1 MADPGPVSGPGDTPP
16 PPDGVTRLG
25 PDSGG
30 RVPNESSVTY
40 REWSWSSES
49 AARGGLP
56 FLGVFL
62 VLFGILLF
70 LQQAVPGTS
79 FWSWLALAAGAAC
92 LIVFASRRRLPG
104 TGFLLWLGVVLV
116 AIGLPSV
123 LISAGLLP
131 ERDGWSTL
139 FLGVALM
146 ALGLIRRTR
155 PGSRPRSGSAGSS
168 PSSVSPRRPCCR
180 TSATTCC
187 RSSSSGSGPCS
198 SCAPSPSARPAE
210 PGYPSTMANARTGNV
225 DSPRTLGGTA

>member
-1 MADPGPVSGPGDTPP
+1 M
-16 PPDGVTRLG
+16 TRLG

-30 RVPNESSVTY
+30 RVPDDSSVTY

-123 LISAGLLP
+123 LVSAGLLP

-155 PGSRPRSGSAGSS
+155 PGIPA
-168 PSSVSPRRPCCR
+168 SVW
-180 TSATTCC
+180 
-187 RSSSSGSGPCS
+187 
-198 SCAPSPSARPAE
+198 
-210 PGYPSTMANARTGNV
+210 
-225 DSPRTLGGTA
+225 LGGILTIVGISETALLPNIGDYLLPIIVIGIGALLVLRAVTLRQTG